1 MTSYYLINY
10 LYIIILNPSENSPCN
25 EIGLSCILSNICFKS
40 LSLMIDA
47 AQAILLGTLQGI
59 TEWLPISS
67 EGQSMLVMIGWLNIS
82 PQEAFSCSIFLH
94 LGTMFAV
101 LIRFKDEFIHA
112 LKNTGSQM
120 TRILIISTICTA
132 ITGIPLYLLF
142 REGFQGGMPATL
154 LIGAL
159 LILTGLLLRLKG
171 SGARSIQDMNALDMV
186 ILGLA
191 QGFSILPGV
200 SRSGTTLTVLL
211 MRNLKQDDSLA
222 ISFMI
227 SVPAVMGALILDHSL
242 GQMYLASAFLALLA
256 SFGAGYLTMDLL
268 IAYAKKV
275 NFSGFCITM
284 GLLTLFL
291 AYIFKAAG

>member
-1 MTSYYLINY
+1 
-10 LYIIILNPSENSPCN
+10 
-25 EIGLSCILSNICFKS
+25 
-40 LSLMIDA
+40 
-47 AQAILLGTLQGI
+47 
-59 TEWLPISS
+59 
-67 EGQSMLVMIGWLNIS
+67 
-82 PQEAFSCSIFLH
+82 
-94 LGTMFAV
+94 
-101 LIRFKDEFIHA
+101 
-112 LKNTGSQM
+112 
-120 TRILIISTICTA
+120 
-132 ITGIPLYLLF
+132 
-142 REGFQGGMPATL
+142 
-154 LIGAL
+154 
-159 LILTGLLLRLKG
+159 
-171 SGARSIQDMNALDMV
+171 
-186 ILGLA
+186 
-191 QGFSILPGV
+191 FSILPGV

-242 GQMYLASAFLALLA
+242 GQMSLASAFLALLA

>member
-10 LYIIILNPSENSPCN
+10 LYIIILNHSENSPCN

-47 AQAILLGTLQGI
+47 AQAIFLGILQGI

-101 LIRFKDEFIHA
+101 LIRFKDEFINA